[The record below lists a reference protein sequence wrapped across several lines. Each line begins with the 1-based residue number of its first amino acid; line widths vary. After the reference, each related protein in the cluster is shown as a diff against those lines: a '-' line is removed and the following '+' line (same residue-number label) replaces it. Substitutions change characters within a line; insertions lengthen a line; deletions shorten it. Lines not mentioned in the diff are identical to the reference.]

1 MGLVTEH
8 GSEPGGEPIEDTSGV
23 GGTLMRLYGRDPS
36 GRYYPVRSGIW
47 GGYREPPRGLPGK
60 PVLKLLLVLAVI
72 IVIASFV

>member
-8 GSEPGGEPIEDTSGV
+8 GSEPGGEPIEDASGV
-23 GGTLMRLYGRDPS
+23 GGTLMRLYGRDPN

-47 GGYREPPRGLPGK
+47 GGYREPPRSLPGK
-60 PVLKLLLVLAVI
+60 PVLKVLLLLAVI